1 VTKYCT
7 IIDGCF
13 RIHKSRLS
21 DQTDHIYDLTNC
33 SLTFP
38 EERTRDIQFA
48 LIDKTNNEK
57 IFIRGN
63 HIYTMGRLLN
73 TLSKYVE
80 IRGSSQ
86 SVFQDDERDRPCPL
100 PRRLSQQ
107 EVDFQPY
114 DRIDSTRV
122 YDIPIT
128 IERTRRFYELDD
140 EPTVYDNLSKSD
152 GIGQFRFVVPFH
164 HSSKSAFTKIKPHRS
179 PTLSSSSNSTLPQT
193 SSSSNY
199 STANSNNNNNNPPPP
214 PPPFRSRLMTAV

>member
-1 VTKYCT
+1 MTKYCT

-86 SVFQDDERDRPCPL
+86 SVFQDD
-100 PRRLSQQ
+100 
-107 EVDFQPY
+107 
-114 DRIDSTRV
+114 
-122 YDIPIT
+122 
-128 IERTRRFYELDD
+128 ERTRRFYELDD